1 MGFNGG
7 VKVCLW
13 SWRRSLVVIGVVWL
27 AMGGGVRAEE
37 GTDVWAWLDVTVWK
51 EGETRFHVFSHQAMS
66 EGRGPIVQLVSP
78 RFKYRARPWLELGAG
93 LSMLRIEREADGSF
107 DDQVRPE
114 LEVSP
119 IVRLG
124 EHWTMHLRNRA
135 EMRWDE
141 WEGEPRPR
149 LRHRVQLTRKL
160 DDWGPLAA
168 FYFSDEWLVELD
180 RGDWM
185 ENRLIPVGL
194 TFAVTKQVA
203 VDLFYMVRFF
213 RGDEAWTNEQVAG
226 VSLKLTL

>member
-1 MGFNGG
+1 
-7 VKVCLW
+7 
-13 SWRRSLVVIGVVWL
+13 
-27 AMGGGVRAEE
+27 MGGGVRGEV

-51 EGETRFHVFSHQAMS
+51 VGETRFHVFSHQAMS
-66 EGRGPIVQLVSP
+66 EGRGPIVQLLSP

-93 LSMLRIEREADGSF
+93 LSMLRIERASDGSF
-107 DDQVRPE
+107 YDQGRPE
-114 LEVSP
+114 VEVNP

-124 EHWTMHLRNRA
+124 DHWTMHLRNRA

-160 DDWGPLAA
+160 DDWGPLVAV
-168 FYFSDEWLVELD
+168 YFSDEWLVELD
-180 RGDWM
+180 RGDWT

-194 TFAVTKQVA
+194 TFAVTRQVA